1 MDIKDFKNILFA
13 KAKDEGFV
21 ATDDSQLFERYIDKE
36 IKVVLGDYGNLKIT
50 TQEDL
55 K

>member
-1 MDIKDFKNILFA
+1 MA
-13 KAKDEGFV
+13 YQKAKDEGFV